1 MESEIVWMSYPAASH
16 ASNPPSRLATA
27 LKPREVANAQ
37 ASRLCR
43 WSSLT
48 IRISRS
54 GESCAARPRT
64 QRLTRQAQGVRDVAA
79 GEIEWRAHVHDL
91 NVVSSIFLR
100 ASEAVMLWNDRC
112 WPTSPVT
119 RVLPC
124 RSPKRNC

>member
-79 GEIEWRAHVHDL
+79 GEIEWRAHIHDL
-91 NVVSSIFLR
+91 NV
-100 ASEAVMLWNDRC
+100 AVLHLFARLGGGDA
-112 WPTSPVT
+112 VE
-119 RVLPC
+119 
-124 RSPKRNC
+124 